1 MHNSMYLSP
10 SLKKSGQE
18 MSSKS
23 STPGISF
30 SKAWNNRET
39 MTYQDQ
45 DFYVLSKDDLITAK
59 RAAGRDVDLEDVR
72 LLELDQDMDDSE
84 R

>member
-1 MHNSMYLSP
+1 
-10 SLKKSGQE
+10 
-18 MSSKS
+18 
-23 STPGISF
+23 
-30 SKAWNNRET
+30 

-45 DFYVLSKDDLITAK
+45 DFYVLSKDDLIKAK
-59 RAAGRDVDLEDVR
+59 RAAGRDVDLEEVR